1 MYLSDYK
8 GVSYNLQLTRFLLAI
23 LVIFNHSFALSTG
36 SASEEWLVLITKG
49 QMTFGG
55 FAVAIFFLCGGYYA
69 ARAVIV
75 KQDNRYL
82 LHRLIRLIPE
92 LAIVV
97 VSCVIVGAII
107 SSCSL
112 REYFE
117 NERTWRYLL
126 NAIMVLQH
134 DLPGV
139 FESNA
144 YAQTVNGALWT
155 LPVEFICNIGCF
167 VAYKFRLLKRN
178 TILISAL
185 LIAILEYGIWS
196 LGTRYGILR
205 SVIMP
210 SIMFFVGILYYLF
223 GEHIKRVWWLV
234 VLAIAAFCLLTALGC
249 MKAGMAVFLPYSL
262 FCLWFSDRQIPKA
275 LGKTGDYSYSLY
287 LWGFPV
293 QQTVVS
299 MYGGSMIPY
308 LNFLISLPIAVFL
321 AFITYRLTCVVRG
334 RWQYA

>member
-8 GVSYNLQLTRFLLAI
+8 GVSHNLQLTRFLLAI

-36 SASEEWLVLITKG
+36 NASEEWLVLITNG

-55 FAVAIFFLCGGYYA
+55 FAVSLFFLCGGYYA
-69 ARAVIV
+69 ARTVIV

-92 LAIVV
+92 LAIVI
-97 VSCVIVGAII
+97 VSCVMIGAII
-107 SSCSL
+107 SNCSF

-117 NERTWRYLL
+117 DIRTWRYLL
-126 NAIMVLQH
+126 NAVMVLQH

-139 FESNA
+139 FEGNV

-167 VAYKFRLLKRN
+167 VANKCMLLKRN
-178 TILISAL
+178 TILIST
-185 LIAILEYGIWS
+185 LIILVLEYGIWW
-196 LGTRYGILR
+196 LGFRYDILR
-205 SVIMP
+205 SVIIP
-210 SIMFFVGILYYLF
+210 SIMFFVGILYFLF
-223 GEHIKRVWWLV
+223 SEHIKMVWWLA
-234 VLAIAAFCLLTALGC
+234 VLAVSAFCFLTVLGC
-249 MKAGMAVFLPYSL
+249 MKVGMVVFLPYAL
-262 FCLWFSDRQIPKA
+262 FCLWFSDRQIPQA
-275 LGKTGDYSYSLY
+275 LGRTGDYSYALY

-308 LNFLISLPIAVFL
+308 VNFLISLPIALFL
-321 AFITYRLTCVVRG
+321 ALITHRLTCVVRG